1 MKIVAYCRV
10 STDREEQLNSLEN
23 QKVFFEEYAKKE
35 GHDLVRVY
43 ADEGISG
50 TSLKKRTEFRRLMKD
65 ASYGLFEMVVVKDI
79 SRFARNTVDLLQSV
93 RTLKS
98 LGINTYFV
106 NSNMETLGE
115 SEFILTI
122 YGALAQQES
131 YNLSDRIKFGKKIN
145 AQKGRVPQRVFGYL
159 RVNNFTLEII
169 PEEAEIVR
177 EIFRLYNEEGLGCR
191 TISLE
196 LNKQGYMT
204 KYNCEWNPRAVRRV
218 LVNSIYCGDYVN
230 NKYEVKDC
238 IEGKIVHIP
247 EDQQIHHDR
256 PEWAIVSTEVFK
268 KAQRTMEER
277 RKQYDS
283 GEHTMDGHYS
293 NKHVFSTLIKC
304 EHCGRSFTRK
314 QYKNARSYWK
324 CVTNDQFTAER
335 CDNTVKIVETDLL
348 KKISDYLRSAISD
361 KESFIQDVI
370 SEVEKSKVGIEEKA
384 DYEDLEKKKRQLEG
398 KKEKYKS
405 MYLSEV
411 ITIEELKSKALALD
425 KEIARID
432 TLLGEKAY
440 ADKERDSA
448 VDDTQKYILE
458 IERFLSLETVTNMDM
473 RRIIDHISVNRNGEV
488 KVYLKKL
495 QCNI

>member
-1 MKIVAYCRV
+1 VKIVAYCRV

-23 QKVFFEEYAKKE
+23 QKVFFEEYAQKE
-35 GHDLVRVY
+35 GHDLVKVY

-65 ASYGLFEMVVVKDI
+65 ANYGLFEMVVVKDI

-145 AQKGRVPQRVFGYL
+145 AQKGRVPQRVFGYV
-159 RVNNFTLEII
+159 RVDNFTLEII
-169 PEEAEIVR
+169 PEEAEVVR
-177 EIFRLYNEEGLGCR
+177 EIFRLYNEDGLGCR

-196 LNKQGYMT
+196 LNNQGYLT
-204 KYNCEWNPRAVRRV
+204 KYKCEWNPRAVRRV
-218 LVNSIYCGDYVN
+218 LLNSIYCGDYVN

-247 EDQQIHHDR
+247 EDQHIHHDR
-256 PEWAIVSTEVFK
+256 PEWAIVSPEVFQ
-268 KAQRTMEER
+268 KAQRIMEER

-283 GEHTMDGHYS
+283 GEHTMDGRYS

-314 QYKNARSYWK
+314 HYKNAKNYWK

-335 CDNTVKIVETDLL
+335 CDNTVKIVESELL
-348 KKISDYLRSAISD
+348 EKISDYLKSAISNRD
-361 KESFIQDVI
+361 SFIQSII
-370 SEVEKSKVGIEEKA
+370 SEVEQNKVDIEESI
-384 DYEDLEKKKRQLEG
+384 DYAELEKKKKQLEG

-405 MYLSEV
+405 MYLCEV
-411 ITIEELKSKALALD
+411 ISIEELKTKISALD
-425 KEIARID
+425 KDIARID
-432 TLLGEKAY
+432 ALLSEKTY
-440 ADKERDSA
+440 NDKAIDSA
-448 VDDTQKYILE
+448 VDDTKRYILE
-458 IERFLSLETVTNMDM
+458 IERFLSLEDVTNMDM
-473 RRIIDHISVNRNGEV
+473 RKIIDHISVNRNGEV
-488 KVYLKKL
+488 KVYLKK
-495 QCNI
+495 IAI